1 MPWRAACGWGSG
13 IPMTDGTPAGRPDIR
28 LIACDMD
35 GTLLDSRKRLPP
47 RLDPVLAELH
57 RRGIRF
63 VISSGRQYYN
73 LLTVMQGRVEGLTY
87 IADNGTMAFE
97 GGRNLFADEL
107 DLGRL
112 QQAVAAVRAVPHAH
126 IILCGVESA
135 YYEGGGTAVRD
146 NARMYYERLQTV
158 PDVTAVLGRDRI
170 CKVAVFDE
178 GDAETQSYPALQPL
192 SAAFR
197 VTLSG
202 AHWVDLSNPNACKG
216 TALRFLQRRYGIEP
230 VACMAFGD
238 YLNDAS
244 MMAAC
249 GVGFAMANA
258 HPDLKRLCGRVT
270 QGTNDEDG
278 VLRTLCS
285 YLGLD

>member
-1 MPWRAACGWGSG
+1 MIEGVS
-13 IPMTDGTPAGRPDIR
+13 AGRPDIR

-47 RLDPVLAELH
+47 RFDQALSELH

-87 IADNGTMAFE
+87 IADNGAMAFE
-97 GGRNLFADEL
+97 GGHNLFADEL
-107 DLGRL
+107 DLERL
-112 QQAVAAVRAVPHAH
+112 RQAVAAVRALPHTH
-126 IILCGVESA
+126 VILCGVESA
-135 YYEGGGTAVRD
+135 YYEGGGGAVRD

-158 PDVTAVLGRDRI
+158 PDIAAVLGRDRI

-178 GDAETQSYPALQPL
+178 GDAETHSYPALLPY
-192 SAAFR
+192 SPAFQ

-202 AHWVDLSNPNACKG
+202 EHWVDLSNPQASKG
-216 TALRFLQRRYGIEP
+216 EALRFLQRRYGIGPE
-230 VACMAFGD
+230 ACMAFGD

-270 QGTNDEDG
+270 QGTNDENG
-278 VLRTLCS
+278 VLRTLRS
-285 YLGLD
+285 YLGLG